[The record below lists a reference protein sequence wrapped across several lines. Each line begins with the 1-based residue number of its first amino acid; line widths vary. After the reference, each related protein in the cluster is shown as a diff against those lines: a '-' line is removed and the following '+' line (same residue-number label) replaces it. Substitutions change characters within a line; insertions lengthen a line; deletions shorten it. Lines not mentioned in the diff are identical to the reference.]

1 MAWWIGLATVCPGSS
16 RARSWPRCRS
26 AALMRSS
33 FACRSVNWFS
43 AIRVRRR
50 RGCQSHS
57 ELRHHVPDAASLRQR
72 QTGPARVDS
81 WRGRRGRLAVL
92 EIYRTCSA
100 QEEQAA
106 SNLGGI
112 PIDYQH
118 QDFVEEIHRRTGEGV
133 MSSLTVSVARISG
146 VPQGSLSKLDSRGL
160 WPDWLSTRGF
170 GR

>member
-1 MAWWIGLATVCPGSS
+1 M
-16 RARSWPRCRS
+16 
-26 AALMRSS
+26 
-33 FACRSVNWFS
+33 
-43 AIRVRRR
+43 
-50 RGCQSHS
+50 
-57 ELRHHVPDAASLRQR
+57 
-72 QTGPARVDS
+72 
-81 WRGRRGRLAVL
+81 L

>member
-1 MAWWIGLATVCPGSS
+1 MPSGLDAAEAVSLILNYVTTYQM
-16 RARSWPRCRS
+16 RHRS
-26 AALMRSS
+26 ANVRPGQRVLIHGAAGGVGSALM
-33 FACRSVNWFS
+33 
-43 AIRVRRR
+43 
-50 RGCQSHS
+50 Q
-57 ELRHHVPDAASLRQR
+57 L
-72 QTGPARVDS
+72 
-81 WRGRRGRLAVL
+81 GRLAVL